1 MLQSWYQP
9 EVRKLNRIKQVRKE
23 RGISQSELAKAV
35 GITRQS
41 ISLYEKGKREP
52 KGSVWQKISNALDA
66 SVPYLQGIA
75 SEQTGVYDLESNNS
89 FGNVSNEEIQ
99 KIIDENKRYLNKP
112 EDYSLKQV
120 TERRTFLN
128 KYMKYVDDYDSVDK
142 TLDKRLF
149 DSLTHLYKGETLFS
163 ELKTVINQIESTDK
177 IFEDFSDNPLL
188 LERFATFFDA
198 LRSLT
203 YKNKDVAFTDDD
215 FIETVRFIVKSVRE
229 KNSKS

>member
-1 MLQSWYQP
+1 M
-9 EVRKLNRIKQVRKE
+9 RKLNRIKQVRKE